1 MKMSREGLK
10 LILENHKKLLNGN
23 ENGKRANFNGAD
35 LRGADLINADLRG
48 AYLSNAYLRGAYL
61 SNANLSNADLR
72 GAYLSNANLS
82 NADLS
87 NADLRGAYLINAN
100 LINAD
105 LRGAYLI
112 NANLI
117 NADLSNADLR
127 GAYLINAN
135 LINADLRG
143 ADLNG
148 AKNIF
153 LPINCPEMGEFIA
166 YKKAA
171 NNTIVKLKIPKD
183 AKRSSATTR
192 KCRCD
197 KAIVLAIEYID
208 GRQYESKS
216 VRSNYDKSFIYTV
229 GEEVSVPDFDENRWN
244 ECSTGIHFF
253 ITRQEAVQY

>member
-1 MKMSREGLK
+1 
-10 LILENHKKLLNGN
+10 
-23 ENGKRANFNGAD
+23 
-35 LRGADLINADLRG
+35 
-48 AYLSNAYLRGAYL
+48 
-61 SNANLSNADLR
+61 
-72 GAYLSNANLS
+72 
-82 NADLS
+82 
-87 NADLRGAYLINAN
+87 
-100 LINAD
+100 
-105 LRGAYLI
+105 
-112 NANLI
+112 
-117 NADLSNADLR
+117 
-127 GAYLINAN
+127 
-135 LINADLRG
+135 
-143 ADLNG
+143 
-148 AKNIF
+148 
-153 LPINCPEMGEFIA
+153 MGEFIA